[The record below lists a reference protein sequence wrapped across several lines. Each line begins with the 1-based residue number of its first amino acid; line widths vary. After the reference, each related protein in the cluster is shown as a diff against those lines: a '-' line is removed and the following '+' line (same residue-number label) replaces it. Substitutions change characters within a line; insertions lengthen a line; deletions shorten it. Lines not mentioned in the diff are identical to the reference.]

1 MPGDG
6 SCLFR
11 ALRKALT
18 TPEKTGPSVRE
29 QREKVSQGWNEE
41 VHADHV
47 TVADGSDSAATE

>member
-1 MPGDG
+1 MTGDG

-11 ALRKALT
+11 SIQKALT

-29 QREKVSQGWNEE
+29 QRDQVSKGWNDEI
-41 VHADHV
+41 HADHV